1 MIGTANILLFMQLVI
16 FIFQVKSNGTSWEV
30 FGVKNTYRSI
40 ISINQT
46 KKQINAIKMI
56 YAFL

>member
-30 FGVKNTYRSI
+30 FGVKNTYR
-40 ISINQT
+40 
-46 KKQINAIKMI
+46 
-56 YAFL
+56 